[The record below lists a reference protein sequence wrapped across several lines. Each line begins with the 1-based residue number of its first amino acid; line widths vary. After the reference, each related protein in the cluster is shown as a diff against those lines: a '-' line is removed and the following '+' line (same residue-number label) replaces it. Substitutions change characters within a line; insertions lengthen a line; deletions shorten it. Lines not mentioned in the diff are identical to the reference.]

1 MPSAGALGEPTR
13 DISTAVG
20 EQPPVVQGLADS
32 GAQATAETAFER
44 SMAEAWR
51 SAGVEIAPLA
61 DDGEFYRRVA
71 LDLTGS
77 VPSAEQAARFIDDA
91 SADKREVLVDELL
104 ASEDYARYWA
114 EVYADLL
121 LGQPTPQTK
130 KTRAGMIAWLAES
143 FAQGRSYDAMVSDLL
158 TASGEFPGG
167 QEASYLLVRGR
178 QKQVEALAGATARIF
193 LGVQIE
199 CAQCHDHPYYDQ
211 YKQQD
216 FYRFAAYF
224 SRTKIRRGKKNKS
237 KNKNK
242 NKMNKSAPVLVTIK
256 DRRRGE
262 LRIPLADGSPGEV
275 ASPRFLGRDVQALD
289 GESRRQTL
297 ARAIR
302 ESDLLAKTVVNR
314 TWATM
319 LGRGLL
325 DPWDDLVA
333 EHDPRHPETL
343 NILAQDFVKSGY
355 DHRALLRQ
363 ISLSQAYQRSAV
375 GADDSGKAARVFARA
390 AVRPLDAYQL
400 FSSLAVATGLVESE
414 KPAYRRR
421 VEERRERALGEYLFV
436 FADDEMGEA
445 DVFAGNVP
453 QALLLLNGDLS
464 NAGVRVRA
472 GGTVQKAT
480 AAAKQGGAAAAVET
494 LYLAA
499 YGRRPGAEELQ
510 ATFALLEAHRG
521 PGGPG
526 AGKAGKTGK
535 YTNKAYEDLFY
546 ALLLS
551 SEFVTN
557 H

>member
-1 MPSAGALGEPTR
+1 MSDEKRSP
-13 DISTAVG
+13 
-20 EQPPVVQGLADS
+20 DS
-32 GAQATAETAFER
+32 GAQPGNQAPERTPFER
-44 SMAEAWR
+44 SVAESWSR
-51 SAGVEIAPLA
+51 AGVEIAPLA
-61 DDGEFYRRVA
+61 DDAEFHRRVA

-77 VPSAEQAARFIDDA
+77 VPSAEQAARFIDDP
-91 SADKREVLVDELL
+91 SADKRERLVDELL

-114 EVYADLL
+114 EVYAGLL
-121 LGQPTPQTK
+121 LGQPTRQTK
-130 KTRAGMIAWLAES
+130 MSRASMIEWLSES
-143 FAQGRSYDAMVSDLL
+143 FAQGRAYDAMVTDLL
-158 TASGEFPGG
+158 TATGEFLGG

-211 YKQQD
+211 YKQED

-224 SRTKIRRGKKNKS
+224 GRTRIRLAKR
-237 KNKNK
+237 
-242 NKMNKSAPVLVTIK
+242 NKMDKSAPRRVTIK

-262 LRIPLADGSPGEV
+262 LRIPLADGSPGGV
-275 ASPRFLGRDVQALD
+275 AKPRFLGRDVKPEV
-289 GESRRQTL
+289 GESRRETL

-302 ESDLLAKTVVNR
+302 SSDLLAKTVVNR

-325 DPWDDLVA
+325 DPWDDLVG
-333 EHDPRHPETL
+333 EEDPSHPEAL
-343 NILAQDFVKSGY
+343 QILAQDFERSGY

-363 ISLSQAYQRSAV
+363 IALSQAYQRSAA
-375 GADDSGKAARVFARA
+375 GIDDKGKAVRVFARA

-421 VEERRERALGEYLFV
+421 VEERRERALSEYLFV

-445 DVFAGNVP
+445 EAFAGNVP

-472 GGTVQKAT
+472 GGTVQKAS
-480 AAAKQGGAAAAVET
+480 AAAKQEGAAAAIEA
-494 LYLAA
+494 LYLGA
-499 YGRRPGAEELQ
+499 YGRRPGAEELE
-510 ATFALLEAHRG
+510 ATLALLEAHRG
-521 PGGPG
+521 PAG
-526 AGKAGKTGK
+526 ARGAKAGKYGDR
-535 YTNKAYEDLFY
+535 AYEDLLY

>member
-1 MPSAGALGEPTR
+1 MSGETPVAAEVA
-13 DISTAVG
+13 DPAVQTP
-20 EQPPVVQGLADS
+20 ELMTP
-32 GAQATAETAFER
+32 FER
-44 SMAEAWR
+44 SIAEGWA

-61 DDGEFYRRVA
+61 DDAEFHRRVA

-77 VPSAEQAARFIDDA
+77 VPSAEQAARFIDDP
-91 SADKREVLVDELL
+91 SADKRERLVDELL
-104 ASEDYARYWA
+104 ASDDYARYWA
-114 EVYADLL
+114 EVYAGLL

-130 KTRAGMIAWLAES
+130 QTRASMISWLAES
-143 FAQGRSYDAMVSDLL
+143 FGQGRAYDAMVTDLL
-158 TASGEFPGG
+158 TASGEFSGG

-224 SRTKIRRGKKNKS
+224 GRTRIRRGKR
-237 KNKNK
+237 
-242 NKMNKSAPVLVTIK
+242 NKMDKSAPRLVTIK

-275 ASPRFLGRDVQALD
+275 ASPRFLGRDVKSLE
-289 GESRRQTL
+289 GESRRETL

-302 ESDLLAKTVVNR
+302 GSDLLAKTVVNR

-325 DPWDDLVA
+325 DPWDDLIA
-333 EHDPRHPETL
+333 ENDPSHPEAL
-343 NILAQDFVKSGY
+343 NMLAQEFAKSGY

-363 ISLSQAYQRSAV
+363 ISLSQAYQRSAT
-375 GADDSGKAARVFARA
+375 GTDDSGKAARMFARA
-390 AVRPLDAYQL
+390 AVRPLDAFQL
-400 FSSLAVATGLVESE
+400 FSSLAVATGLVETE

-445 DVFAGNVP
+445 EVFAGNVP

-472 GGTVQKAT
+472 GGTVQKAS
-480 AAAKQGGAAAAVET
+480 AAAKQGGAAAAVEA
-494 LYLAA
+494 LYLGA
-499 YGRRPGAEELQ
+499 YGRRPGAEELE
-510 ATFALLEAHRG
+510 ATLALLEVHRG
-521 PGGPG
+521 AGGSG
-526 AGKAGKTGK
+526 RGKAGK
-535 YTNKAYEDLFY
+535 YADKAYEDLFY

>member
-1 MPSAGALGEPTR
+1 
-13 DISTAVG
+13 
-20 EQPPVVQGLADS
+20 
-32 GAQATAETAFER
+32 
-44 SMAEAWR
+44 MAEAWR

-275 ASPRFLGRDVQALD
+275 ASPRFLGRDVQALA

-333 EHDPRHPETL
+333 EHDPSHPETL

-375 GADDSGKAARVFARA
+375 GADDGGKAARVFARA